1 MTKLKL
7 VQLSEPLFLAG
18 VNFGTKIQPRTGKG
32 DVTIEWDEK
41 FDHVIITFNGEV
53 ARIKHYASINYRVD
67 NKEVE
72 TITQVSHAQIA
83 YPVTAQIGG
92 PGDVLKQRTAQVST
106 PLDKVQG
113 KPSTTKKAKYQGE
126 TQGE

>member
-32 DVTIEWDEK
+32 DVTIEWDQEY
-41 FDHVIITFNGEV
+41 DHVIIKFNGET
-53 ARIKHYASINYRVD
+53 ARIKHYASINID
-67 NKEVE
+67 NGKVE
-72 TITQVSHAQIA
+72 TISQVSHAQIA